1 MIVGPLRPVLQQ
13 RGKCASAQF
22 WYAKGRL
29 KKYISEQ
36 GVIQRKYF
44 AFQSQVSGKKVKP
57 DKTILAIQADL
68 LQAFRLAIKASSQ
81 ELVCQICYTMCDV
94 LAIIGEEC
102 DATCDL
108 ENDMLL
114 SKMLEISQGLSIRR
128 EMRSI
133 LSEKL
138 AKQERDEWQ
147 SSAFDLQ
154 GICYKAYVEEEA
166 FFETDLVS
174 VDETAAGRKKK
185 SRTSKTAR
193 NVKSSSILDLKNDF
207 LPCNWVVLSINLDVS
222 NDRIIFNRQERDQA
236 SRTFCTQYNNHL

>member
-1 MIVGPLRPVLQQ
+1 MIVGPLRAVLQQ
-13 RGKCASAQF
+13 REKCASAQF

-36 GVIQRKYF
+36 GVMQRKYF
-44 AFQSQVSGKKVKP
+44 AFQNRDSGKKAKPVKIIL
-57 DKTILAIQADL
+57 TIRADL
-68 LQAFRLAIKASSQ
+68 LQAFRLALKASSQ

-94 LAIIGEEC
+94 LATIGEEC
-102 DATCDL
+102 DASGELEDDL
-108 ENDMLL
+108 LL

-147 SSAFDLQ
+147 SPAFDFQ

-166 FFETDLVS
+166 FFETDLV
-174 VDETAAGRKKK
+174 DEAVGRKKS
-185 SRTSKTAR
+185 SRTSKAAR
-193 NVKSSSILDLKNDF
+193 NSDLKNDF
-207 LPCNWVVLSINLDVS
+207 LPRNWVVLSINLDVS
-222 NDRIIFNRQERDQA
+222 NDRIVFNRQERDQA
-236 SRTFCTQYNNHL
+236 SVNIMYM